1 MRTALLA
8 LPLAA
13 LALAAVSFAEET
25 PGAPQPRPTLQAADA
40 DGDGAVSRAEF
51 AAAHAA
57 RFARMDAN
65 NDGVI
70 DASERPM
77 RRPGPPRDGAAAQAA
92 GAQEPPPRHR
102 PRHNPDADG
111 DGRITRAEFEA
122 SHAALFDRLDS
133 NDDGALAGEE
143 LDRRPHRRPCPPPH
157 AAD

>member
-25 PGAPQPRPTLQAADA
+25 PGAPQPRPPLQAADA

-77 RRPGPPRDGAAAQAA
+77 RRPGPPRDG
-92 GAQEPPPRHR
+92 
-102 PRHNPDADG
+102 
-111 DGRITRAEFEA
+111 
-122 SHAALFDRLDS
+122 
-133 NDDGALAGEE
+133 
-143 LDRRPHRRPCPPPH
+143 
-157 AAD
+157 